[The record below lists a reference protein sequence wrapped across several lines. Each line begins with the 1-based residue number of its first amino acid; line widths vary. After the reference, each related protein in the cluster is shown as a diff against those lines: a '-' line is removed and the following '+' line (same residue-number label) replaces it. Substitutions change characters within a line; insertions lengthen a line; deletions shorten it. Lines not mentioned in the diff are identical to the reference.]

1 MKITVIICTYNRC
14 VSLSKSLESLVAS
27 TLPPSVDWEVLIVDN
42 NSTDQTKTV
51 IERFCS
57 CHPNLVRYVF
67 EPQPGKSHALN
78 TGILAASG
86 TVLAFMDDDV
96 TVESTWLQNLTMPL
110 HDEQWAGSGGRILP
124 QSAWS
129 PPAWVPVTARYGLA
143 PLAMF
148 DLGLDAGPLTEPP
161 FGTNMA
167 FQKWVFEKY
176 GGFRTDLGPRPG
188 SEIRNEDTEF
198 GQRLLT
204 AGEQLRYEPSAVVYH
219 TIPEARLRKPYF
231 LAWWFAKGRADA
243 REFKINTVRLHCS
256 LAAWTLR
263 WVLAF
268 DPARRFERKLIV
280 RWKAGALLERYRQV
294 FATSGREEQTAET

>member
-1 MKITVIICTYNRC
+1 
-14 VSLSKSLESLVAS
+14 
-27 TLPPSVDWEVLIVDN
+27 
-42 NSTDQTKTV
+42 
-51 IERFCS
+51 
-57 CHPNLVRYVF
+57 
-67 EPQPGKSHALN
+67 
-78 TGILAASG
+78 
-86 TVLAFMDDDV
+86 
-96 TVESTWLQNLTMPL
+96 
-110 HDEQWAGSGGRILP
+110 
-124 QSAWS
+124 
-129 PPAWVPVTARYGLA
+129 
-143 PLAMF
+143 MF

-268 DPARRFERKLIV
+268 DHARRFERKLIV